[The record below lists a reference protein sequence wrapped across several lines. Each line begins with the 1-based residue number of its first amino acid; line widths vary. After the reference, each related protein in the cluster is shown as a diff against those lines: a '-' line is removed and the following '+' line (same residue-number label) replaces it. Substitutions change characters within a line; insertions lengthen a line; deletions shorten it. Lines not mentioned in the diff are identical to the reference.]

1 MTKFV
6 VTEKKSLEKSSIDN
20 SQIILKAAAIVQ
32 VNLHR
37 EDVAE
42 FIQDGNNLILKLQNG
57 DVITIENFF
66 VQYED
71 KVVSD
76 LVFEDNECAF
86 LWFDWNN
93 GAPLFKEIT
102 GLEVLLPIASGSSSG
117 AFLPWLAGGVAVA
130 GGVALGSSGGSSN
143 DEKGTI
149 VNKSPQVLENSKQQ
163 AISTIVDTPKTG
175 KILNVTDP
183 DGDSLVYTVTEKPTH
198 GTVTFDST
206 TGTYTYT
213 PNANYHGSDNFVVTI
228 SDGKGGT
235 TTVSVP
241 VTVIAVNDAP
251 TATANS
257 ISTDEDK
264 PVTGNVVGQD
274 VDGDQLSYTV
284 STNPSHGTVTLDSA
298 TGGYTYTPNANYNG
312 SDSFEVTVSDGKGG
326 TTTVSVPV
334 TVIAV
339 NDGNSVFSGN
349 TSASGTEDGTAIT
362 GTLSVTDPDGITN
375 PNYNISTGAS
385 HGSASI
391 DATTG
396 TWSYTPAKD
405 YNGSD
410 SFVVSVTDNQGFTTT
425 QTINVTVAG
434 EQDAFNDSATTDE
447 DTAININV
455 LSNDHFEA
463 SDAKVT
469 AVGNGS
475 HGTVTINAD
484 GTVKYT
490 PNANWSGNDSF
501 SYTVTSASG
510 TTETATVNVTV
521 KPVNDVPALDLDAN
535 DSSGETGS
543 NYRTSY
549 LAGAAA
555 ISIADTD
562 IKITD
567 VDAATV
573 PQQISGAV
581 ITITNYQ
588 SGDLLQAGTLPSGIT
603 ATLSPSGN
611 TLTLSGT
618 STLANYESAIK
629 AITFSTGSGTTTSV
643 VTREISVKVTDIGG
657 ADSNTATT
665 KIDVSSIVAPG
676 TPGSTANNGDN
687 TINGGNGD
695 DVLLGDSG
703 GVKTTLVPGTN
714 YNIAFILDIS
724 GSMAYNLD
732 QNAGSANERI
742 NLLKAG
748 LKQYIQNIVLPFAD
762 AEGTDKGGEINLGLI
777 SFSSAS
783 GQSGNSTDIRINI
796 SDVKSGNW
804 SAIDTA
810 ISNLVAQGGTNYEA
824 AFGKTVDWFKSLSAT
839 AVNKTTGAANTVNNY
854 QNLTFFITDGDPTSR
869 MNGTSETND
878 GDGTTTTVTKL
889 SESKTTF
896 DHGLNQTSGNAGLGN
911 ISKVNA
917 IGIGNAVDKS
927 WLQLFDNTDSV
938 GNITVD
944 VGTSNVPTATTIA
957 NFNNDTGLSTRSN
970 WKVQSGN
977 TDGVVTASSSSNGR
991 LVLKDTV
998 AANGKAA
1005 VYEGPE
1011 ITFNDDTKVSKGYIS
1026 FNYTQQNWTANDSF
1040 TWTLQKQ
1047 NNDGTWSSVE
1057 TGSNA
1062 SANDHATNS
1071 TALTMQTG
1079 IITSEG
1085 TYRFVFTVEDKNGS
1099 ANYQAQIDDLQ
1110 WNVSAGTD
1118 TVTGSGGQPDIV
1130 MTADQLQ
1137 YALQAGGLYPTLNP
1151 VGNDTI
1157 NGGDG
1162 NDIIFGDVINTDAL
1176 TFGGTRNFN
1185 SASQPDA
1192 LGSGMAAL
1200 DKQLQI
1206 TLGHTPTDLER
1217 YQYIKDHYS
1226 DFNVATDT
1234 RGGNDTLNG
1243 GNGNDILYGQG
1254 GNDTLNGGA
1263 GNDTLIGGTGK
1274 DTAIYTVL
1282 NAADATAGNG
1292 VDTWTDFHV
1301 GNTASDANA
1310 DVIQFSQSFFTG
1322 LTQTI
1327 LATDNAT
1334 TVGKYISVTYDADKD
1349 IATIKVDR
1357 DGDGTTFTTHE
1368 TLLVLTNQ
1376 TSEVTLQT
1384 LLNNDQIIIG

>member
-1 MTKFV
+1 MNDAPVAQATTASGNEDNIIAV
-6 VTEKKSLEKSSIDN
+6 SLSGTDVDGTVASFKLSTLPANGSFYSN
-20 SQIILKAAAIVQ
+20 SAGTGTALTTT
-32 VNLHR
+32 
-37 EDVAE
+37 
-42 FIQDGNNLILKLQNG
+42 
-57 DVITIENFF
+57 DVITATSNGATIYFKPN
-66 VQYED
+66 
-71 KVVSD
+71 
-76 LVFEDNECAF
+76 A
-86 LWFDWNN
+86 DWNGSTNFQYSATDNN
-93 GAPLFKEIT
+93 GL
-102 GLEVLLPIASGSSSG
+102 VSSST
-117 AFLPWLAGGVAVA
+117 AT
-130 GGVALGSSGGSSN
+130 
-143 DEKGTI
+143 GTI
-149 VNKSPQVLENSKQQ
+149 
-163 AISTIVDTPKTG
+163 
-175 KILNVTDP
+175 
-183 DGDSLVYTVTEKPTH
+183 TVT
-198 GTVTFDST
+198 
-206 TGTYTYT
+206 
-213 PNANYHGSDNFVVTI
+213 
-228 SDGKGGT
+228 
-235 TTVSVP
+235 
-241 VTVIAVNDAP
+241 AVNDAP
-251 TATANS
+251 VAQATTASGN
-257 ISTDEDK
+257 EDNIIA
-264 PVTGNVVGQD
+264 VSLSGTD
-274 VDGDQLSYTV
+274 VDGTVASFKLSTLPANGSFYSNSAGTGTALTTTDV
-284 STNPSHGTVTLDSA
+284 ITATSNGATIYFKPNADWNGSTNFQYSATDNNGLVSSSTATGTITVT
-298 TGGYTYTPNANYNG
+298 
-312 SDSFEVTVSDGKGG
+312 
-326 TTTVSVPV
+326 
-334 TVIAV
+334 AV
-339 NDGNSVFSGN
+339 ND
-349 TSASGTEDGTAIT
+349 A
-362 GTLSVTDPDGITN
+362 
-375 PNYNISTGAS
+375 
-385 HGSASI
+385 
-391 DATTG
+391 
-396 TWSYTPAKD
+396 
-405 YNGSD
+405 
-410 SFVVSVTDNQGFTTT
+410 
-425 QTINVTVAG
+425 
-434 EQDAFNDSATTDE
+434 
-447 DTAININV
+447 
-455 LSNDHFEA
+455 
-463 SDAKVT
+463 
-469 AVGNGS
+469 
-475 HGTVTINAD
+475 
-484 GTVKYT
+484 
-490 PNANWSGNDSF
+490 
-501 SYTVTSASG
+501 
-510 TTETATVNVTV
+510 
-521 KPVNDVPALDLDAN
+521 PVLDLDAN

-573 PQQISGAV
+573 PQQISGA
-581 ITITNYQ
+581 TITLTNTQ
-588 SGDLLQAGTLPSGIT
+588 SGDVLQAGTLPSGIT
-603 ATLSPSGN
+603 ATQSGN
-611 TLTLSGT
+611 TITLSGT
-618 STLANYESAIK
+618 STLANYETAIK

-657 ADSNTATT
+657 ADSNIATT

-676 TPGSTANNGDN
+676 TPGSTSNNGDN

-732 QNAGSANERI
+732 QNSGSANERI

-748 LKQYIQNIVLPFAD
+748 LKQYIQNTVLPFAD

-869 MNGTSETND
+869 MNGATETND
-878 GDGTTTTVTKL
+878 GNGQVTTVTKL

-911 ISKVNA
+911 ISTVNA
-917 IGIGNAVDKS
+917 IGIGNAVNKP
-927 WLQLFDNTDSV
+927 WLQLFDNSASV
-938 GNITVD
+938 GSITVD
-944 VGTSNVPTATTIA
+944 VGTSNAPTVTPIA
-957 NFNNDTGLSTRSN
+957 DFNDDTGLNKRDN
-970 WKVQSGN
+970 WKVQLGN
-977 TDGVVTASSSSNGR
+977 TDGVVTASGSSNNR
-991 LVLKDTV
+991 LVLKDNV
-998 AANGKAA
+998 AVNGKAA
-1005 VYEGPE
+1005 VYEGSE
-1011 ITFNDDTKVSKGYIS
+1011 ITVDNTKVSKGYIS
-1026 FNYTQQNWTANDSF
+1026 FSYTQQNWIANDSF
-1040 TWTLQKQ
+1040 TWTLQKK
-1047 NNDGTWSSVE
+1047 NNDGTWTSVE

-1062 SANDHATNS
+1062 SANDHATN
-1071 TALTMQTG
+1071 TNALTMQTG

-1085 TYRFVFTVEDKNGS
+1085 AYRFVFTVEDKNGT

-1110 WNVSAGTD
+1110 WNVSSGND

-1200 DKQLQI
+1200 DKQLQV

-1263 GNDTLIGGTGK
+1263 GNDILSTGQGN
-1274 DTAIYTVL
+1274 DTVL
-1282 NAADATAGNG
+1282 YNVLNTADANAGNG
-1292 VDTWTDFHV
+1292 RDTWIDFHV
-1301 GNTASDANA
+1301 GNVTTDGNA
-1310 DVIQFSQSFFTG
+1310 DVIKFGTGFFDGLLANNSNIANYIKFTQSG
-1322 LTQTI
+1322 NDVI
-1327 LATDNAT
+1327 L
-1334 TVGKYISVTYDADKD
+1334 S
-1349 IATIKVDR
+1349 VDR
-1357 DGDGTTFTTHE
+1357 DGTQGAVQNWSELVVLQNHTTT
-1368 TLLVLTNQ
+1368 
-1376 TSEVTLQT
+1376 EVNLQD
-1384 LLNNDQIIIG
+1384 LLNNHQIIIG

>member
-1 MTKFV
+1 QIN
-6 VTEKKSLEKSSIDN
+6 VTP
-20 SQIILKAAAIVQ
+20 
-32 VNLHR
+32 VN
-37 EDVAE
+37 D
-42 FIQDGNNLILKLQNG
+42 
-57 DVITIENFF
+57 
-66 VQYED
+66 
-71 KVVSD
+71 
-76 LVFEDNECAF
+76 
-86 LWFDWNN
+86 
-93 GAPLFKEIT
+93 AP
-102 GLEVLLPIASGSSSG
+102 
-117 AFLPWLAGGVAVA
+117 VAVA
-130 GGVALGSSGGSSN
+130 DTINVNEGGTASILVGGASSVLSN
-143 DEKGTI
+143 DSDAENDLLSAVLVSGPAHGSLTLNADGTFSYVHDGSESTSDSFSYKANDGTADGNTVTVQI
-149 VNKSPQVLENSKQQ
+149 NVTPVNDAPV
-163 AISTIVDTPKTG
+163 AVADTNTTAEDTTLTVSVSNG
-175 KILNVTDP
+175 LLSNDTDVEGDTLNVTQFTVTGIAGTFTAGQTAAIAGVGQLTINANGSYSFVP
-183 DGDSLVYTVTEKPTH
+183 AANYNGSVPVVTYTV
-198 GTVTFDST
+198 
-206 TGTYTYT
+206 
-213 PNANYHGSDNFVVTI
+213 
-228 SDGKGGT
+228 SDGKLT
-235 TTVSVP
+235 SNSTLTLTV
-241 VTVIAVNDAP
+241 TAVNDAP
-251 TATANS
+251 
-257 ISTDEDK
+257 
-264 PVTGNVVGQD
+264 V
-274 VDGDQLSYTV
+274 
-284 STNPSHGTVTLDSA
+284 
-298 TGGYTYTPNANYNG
+298 
-312 SDSFEVTVSDGKGG
+312 
-326 TTTVSVPV
+326 
-334 TVIAV
+334 
-339 NDGNSVFSGN
+339 
-349 TSASGTEDGTAIT
+349 
-362 GTLSVTDPDGITN
+362 
-375 PNYNISTGAS
+375 
-385 HGSASI
+385 
-391 DATTG
+391 
-396 TWSYTPAKD
+396 
-405 YNGSD
+405 
-410 SFVVSVTDNQGFTTT
+410 
-425 QTINVTVAG
+425 
-434 EQDAFNDSATTDE
+434 
-447 DTAININV
+447 
-455 LSNDHFEA
+455 
-463 SDAKVT
+463 
-469 AVGNGS
+469 
-475 HGTVTINAD
+475 
-484 GTVKYT
+484 
-490 PNANWSGNDSF
+490 
-501 SYTVTSASG
+501 
-510 TTETATVNVTV
+510 
-521 KPVNDVPALDLDAN
+521 LDLDLN
-535 DSSGETGS
+535 NSSGETGS
-543 NYRTSY
+543 NYRTNY

-573 PQQISGAV
+573 SQQISGA
-581 ITITNYQ
+581 TITLTNAQ
-588 SGDLLQAGTLPSGIT
+588 SGDLLQAGSLPNGIS
-603 ATLSPSGN
+603 ASLSGN
-611 TLTLSGT
+611 TITLTGT

-629 AITFSTGSGTTTSV
+629 AITFSTSSGTTTSV
-643 VTREISVKVTDIGG
+643 VTREISVKITDIGG
-657 ADSNTATT
+657 ADSNIATT

-676 TPGSTANNGDN
+676 TPGSNANNGDN

-991 LVLKDTV
+991 LVLKDNV

-1011 ITFNDDTKVSKGYIS
+1011 ITVDNTKVSKGYIS
-1026 FNYTQQNWTANDSF
+1026 FSYTQQNWTANDSF
-1040 TWTLQKQ
+1040 TWTLQKK
-1047 NNDGTWSSVE
+1047 NNDGTWTSVE

-1079 IITSEG
+1079 IISSEG

-1110 WNVSAGTD
+1110 WNVSAGSD
-1118 TVTGSGGQPDIV
+1118 TVTGSGGEPDIV

-1137 YALQAGGLYPTLNP
+1137 YALQAGGLYPTLNA

-1200 DKQLQI
+1200 DKHLQVI
-1206 TLGHTPTDLER
+1206 LGHTPTDLEK

-1226 DFNVATDT
+1226 EFNVATDT

-1243 GNGNDILYGQG
+1243 GAGNDILYGQG

-1263 GNDTLIGGTGK
+1263 GNDILSTGQGN
-1274 DTAIYTVL
+1274 DTVVYNVL
-1282 NAADATAGNG
+1282 NTADTNAGNG
-1292 VDTWTDFHV
+1292 RDTWMDFHV
-1301 GNTASDANA
+1301 GNVTTDGNA
-1310 DVIQFSQSFFTG
+1310 DVLKFGASFFDG
-1322 LTQTI
+1322 LLANNSNISNYIKFTQNGSDVI
-1327 LATDNAT
+1327 L
-1334 TVGKYISVTYDADKD
+1334 S
-1349 IATIKVDR
+1349 VDR
-1357 DGDGTTFTTHE
+1357 NGMQDSVQNWSELVVLQNHTTT
-1368 TLLVLTNQ
+1368 
-1376 TSEVTLQT
+1376 EVNLQD
-1384 LLNNDQIIIG
+1384 LLNNHQIIIG